1 MCRYSVLSAA
11 DEGVGGCIVFNFLFF
26 FYKCVWHID
35 LTDHLIFRVTVT
47 CSSASK
53 WAFSNMFSISCL
65 LLLNNNIFFDF
76 FFASFVVCFSSSQW
90 FKSPSAV
97 TVLVASVENVRGEK
111 CFWKVASDNIILC
124 YISVC
129 SMAQCSVLQWWERP
143 LHTWLDH
150 RLQPFSSTAEMRT
163 WTQKRCTAV
172 SQPLSLAKGWLMI
185 VPIQYVYTL
194 PVLLNWVVVY
204 CLYNCGVSEI
214 DCSSGCH

>member
-1 MCRYSVLSAA
+1 MRVWV
-11 DEGVGGCIVFNFLFF
+11 GVF
-26 FYKCVWHID
+26 FYYFFTKNVWHID
-35 LTDHLIFRVTVT
+35 LTDRLIFRVTVT

-65 LLLNNNIFFDF
+65 LFFICF
-76 FFASFVVCFSSSQW
+76 FRLFVSVQLGGSNH
-90 FKSPSAV
+90 P
-97 TVLVASVENVRGEK
+97 VLVALAENVRGEK
-111 CFWKVASDNIILC
+111 CFRKVASDNIIPC
-124 YISVC
+124 YICVC

-150 RLQPFSSTAEMRT
+150 RLPPFSSTAEMTT

-204 CLYNCGVSEI
+204 CLYNCDVSEI
-214 DCSSGCH
+214 DCSNGCC